1 MLVNVGFSYCIR
13 DNQQKTFVML
23 SRLFLLSKNLESSL
37 LLKDNNKLDETPT
50 KNACP
55 FYIAFQVLK
64 LLLIKICKI
73 QPAIFYFLFLLAF
86 ICCYYLLVFISFYMR

>member
-50 KNACP
+50 KNTCP
-55 FYIAFQVLK
+55 FYIAFQVLRVF
-64 LLLIKICKI
+64 LIKNYKI
-73 QPAIFYFLFLLAF
+73 APVQTDFPVKILSNLYTIYREFK
-86 ICCYYLLVFISFYMR
+86 I